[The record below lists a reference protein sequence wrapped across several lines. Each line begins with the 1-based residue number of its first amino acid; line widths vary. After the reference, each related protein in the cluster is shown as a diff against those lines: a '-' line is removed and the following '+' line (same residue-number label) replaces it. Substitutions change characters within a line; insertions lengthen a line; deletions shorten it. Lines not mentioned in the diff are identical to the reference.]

1 MPGNSKRC
9 CNFSTAWQSF
19 NRSATSQRLNRHFV
33 THAQIAR
40 FDRFTELLHCDQLE
54 FFNHAG
60 SKMKESDIDDVPT
73 PNGELSLQ
81 TVAMPRDTNANGDI
95 FGGWLVSQMDLAA
108 MITATRVAKGR
119 AVTVAINGMAFYTP
133 VQVGSVVS
141 CYTEVLEVGRSSVR
155 INVEVW
161 IARAGSFEQ
170 AKVTEG
176 EFVFVAIDEKG
187 RTRPVKS

>member
-1 MPGNSKRC
+1 
-9 CNFSTAWQSF
+9 
-19 NRSATSQRLNRHFV
+19 
-33 THAQIAR
+33 
-40 FDRFTELLHCDQLE
+40 
-54 FFNHAG
+54 
-60 SKMKESDIDDVPT
+60 MKEADIDDVPS
-73 PNGELSLQ
+73 PSGELTLQ
-81 TVAMPRDTNANGDI
+81 TVAMPKDTNSNGDI

-108 MITATRVAKGR
+108 MITATRIAKGR

-141 CYTEVLEVGRSSVR
+141 CYTEVVEVGRSSVR
-155 INVEVW
+155 VNVEVW

-187 RTRPVKS
+187 RTRPVRT